1 MHCWQSRLH
10 SFASLKLILPL
21 SLILAALP
29 GCSGGIDHSKHT
41 HSESSG
47 EPHEDGDEHEAEH
60 EHIERQDLSELD
72 HYVWETDPAYSS
84 SLRSTVQGT
93 DYTSYFLDMTSQSWR
108 TAAEVDRTIWKHDL
122 IIVVPDKIL
131 PGPHILYITGGDNK
145 GPAATAPSDAV
156 LSLARMTRAVV
167 IELRQVPNQ
176 PLVFSDQAGTP
187 LAEDALIAFSWAQAM
202 KTADPMWSARFPM
215 VKSAVRAIDTAREFL
230 YSPAG
235 GSHTLESF
243 VVMGAGQRGWTA
255 WLTAAVDPR
264 VVGVIPVVSDAL
276 KLNECMKQHVESY
289 GFWAKGLS
297 DYHHNGIA
305 ERLGSKELDTL
316 LKHED
321 PYAFRDRLAIPK
333 YIVNATNDSVF
344 LPDGSQNYLA
354 DLPGEKLLRYVANA
368 DQSLNGSDWLEGV
381 AAYVST
387 LRRGRD
393 RPSFTWQFVGEDS
406 IRVETKSTPAQVL
419 LWQAQNTIARD
430 FRMQTIGKAW
440 TRTTLSDQGGG
451 VYVGKVTRPP
461 AGYTAFFIELAFP
474 SDLSIP
480 HKLST
485 QVRVIPD
492 TRPFAGIDP
501 KTAKLEGT

>member
-1 MHCWQSRLH
+1 MHS
-10 SFASLKLILPL
+10 
-21 SLILAALP
+21 
-29 GCSGGIDHSKHT
+29 D
-41 HSESSG
+41 SSG
-47 EPHEDGDEHEAEH
+47 EPHDDGDEHDPVH
-60 EHIERQDLSELD
+60 EHFERQELSELD
-72 HYVWETDPAYSS
+72 HYAWETDPAYSF

-93 DYTSYFLDMTSQSWR
+93 DYTCYFLDMTSQSWR
-108 TAAEVDRTIWKHDL
+108 TAAEVDRTTWKHDL
-122 IIVVPDKIL
+122 IIVVPDKLL
-131 PGPHILYITGGDNK
+131 PGPNILYITGGDNRS
-145 GPAATAPSDAV
+145 PAATIPSDVA

-176 PLVFSDQAGTP
+176 PLVFSDQVGTP

-202 KTADPMWSARFPM
+202 KTTDPLWSARFPM

-264 VVGVIPVVSDAL
+264 VVGVVPIVSDAL

-289 GFWAKGLS
+289 GFWAQGLA
-297 DYHHNGIA
+297 DYHRHGLTT
-305 ERLGSKELDTL
+305 RLGSKELDTL
-316 LKHED
+316 LAHED
-321 PYAFRDRLAIPK
+321 PYAFRERLALPK
-333 YIVNATNDSVF
+333 YIVNAASDSVF

-354 DLPGEKLLRYVANA
+354 ELPGEKLLRYVANS
-368 DQSLNGSDWLEGV
+368 DQSLNGTDWLEGV

-387 LRRGRD
+387 LRHGRD
-393 RPSFTWQFVGEDS
+393 RPSFVWQFVGDDS
-406 IRVETKSTPAQVL
+406 IRVETKQNPTQVL
-419 LWQAQNTIARD
+419 LWQVTNTRARD
-430 FRMQTIGKAW
+430 FRMPTIGKAW

-451 VYVGKVTRPP
+451 VYVGKVAKPP
-461 AGYTAFFIELAFP
+461 AGYTALFIELAFP

-480 HKLST
+480 HKFST